1 MSKPFLERI
10 ASAPISWGI
19 CEVPGWGAMLPTK
32 RVLKEM
38 TELGIPATELGAPGF
53 FSDNSSELKDELAEF
68 NMSMIGGFTPVVL
81 QDKSQ
86 EQATLDMAI
95 NTSKKFQEI
104 GATHFVSAPVQ
115 SWDWAVPTP
124 LTGDETKQMFKML
137 DRIDEIT
144 KDHGLVHV
152 IHPHLQTIVETKS
165 DIDLVVENSPVMWCL
180 DTGHMTIGGQDT
192 VEFAKRYASRVGH
205 VHLKDVNMKSVPP
218 VLSRKQSIM
227 EGVQSGLFTPL
238 GEGDVPILETVLALE
253 SAGYQ
258 GWYVIEQDT
267 AITGAM
273 PAEGSGPITGMK
285 KSMDYLHNVVAPRV
299 AAL

>member
-1 MSKPFLERI
+1 MTKPFLQRI

-38 TELGIPATELGAPGF
+38 SDLGLPATELGAPGF
-53 FSDNSSELKDELAEF
+53 FSDSSAELKDQLAEF

-115 SWDWAVPTP
+115 SWDWAIPTP
-124 LTGDETKQMFKML
+124 LTGEETKQMFKML

-192 VEFAKRYASRVGH
+192 VEFAKKYASRVGH
-205 VHLKDVNMKSVPP
+205 VHLKDVNMKSVEP
-218 VLSRKQSIM
+218 VLDRTQSIM

-238 GEGDVPILETVLALE
+238 GQGDVPILETVLALE

-258 GWYVIEQDT
+258 GWLVIEQDT
-267 AITGAM
+267 ALTGAM
-273 PAEGSGPITGMK
+273 PDEGSGPITGMK
-285 KSMDYLHNVVAPRV
+285 QSVDYLHNVVAPRV